1 MNDADKLQDC
11 KKRLT
16 AVLSDHQRLTHEALF
31 NRKEIGMA
39 AVRRMMQAA
48 NQPPSDFS
56 TALLYRELVR
66 EEYDVELNKAWD
78 ALLALRTGTKV
89 YVEDGSGD
97 LLTVEDAH
105 IAMLDAIADT
115 IVTLQGLA
123 EGLGYDLVGG
133 YNEVMNSNLSKIQTD
148 GTVHKRP
155 DGKILKPTS
164 YRAPVLIK
172 YIGEQA

>member
-1 MNDADKLQDC
+1 
-11 KKRLT
+11 
-16 AVLSDHQRLTHEALF
+16 
-31 NRKEIGMA
+31 
-39 AVRRMMQAA
+39 
-48 NQPPSDFS
+48 
-56 TALLYRELVR
+56 
-66 EEYDVELNKAWD
+66 
-78 ALLALRTGTKV
+78 V

-97 LLTVEDAH
+97 LLTVDDAH

-133 YNEVMNSNLSKIQTD
+133 YNEVMNSNLSKIQAD

-172 YIGEQA
+172 HIGEQA

>member
-48 NQPPSDFS
+48 NQPPRDFG

-66 EEYDVELNKAWD
+66 EEYDVELNKAWN
-78 ALLALRTGTKV
+78 AIIALRTGTKV
-89 YVEDGSGD
+89 YDEDGNE
-97 LLTVEDAH
+97 LTVVDAH
-105 IAMLDAIADT
+105 VAMLDAIADT

-133 YNEVMNSNLSKIQTD
+133 YNEVMNSNLSKIQAD

>member
-1 MNDADKLQDC
+1 MNDTEKLQDC

-48 NQPPSDFS
+48 NQPPRDFG

-66 EEYDVELNKAWD
+66 EEYDVELNRAWNN
-78 ALLALRTGTKV
+78 LIALRTGTKV
-89 YVEDGSGD
+89 YDEDGNEV
-97 LLTVEDAH
+97 TAVDAH
-105 IAMLDAIADT
+105 VAMLDAIADT

-133 YNEVMNSNLSKIQTD
+133 YNEVMNSNLSKIQAD

>member
-1 MNDADKLQDC
+1 MNDTEKLQEC

-16 AVLSDHQRLTHEALF
+16 AVLSDHQRLTHEVLF

-48 NQPPSDFS
+48 NQAPRDFS

-66 EEYDVELNKAWD
+66 EEYDVELNRAWN
-78 ALLALRTGTKV
+78 AIIALRTGTKV
-89 YVEDGSGD
+89 YDEDGNE
-97 LLTVEDAH
+97 LTVVDAH

-133 YNEVMNSNLSKIQTD
+133 YNEVMNSNLSKIQAD

>member
-1 MNDADKLQDC
+1 MNDTEKLQDC

-16 AVLSDHQRLTHEALF
+16 AVLSDHQRLTQEALF

-48 NQPPSDFS
+48 NQPPADFS

-66 EEYDVELNKAWD
+66 EEYDVELNRAWNN
-78 ALLALRTGTKV
+78 LLALRTGTKV
-89 YVEDGSGD
+89 YDEDGNE
-97 LLTVEDAH
+97 LTVVDAH

-133 YNEVMNSNLSKIQTD
+133 YNEVMNSNLSKIQAD

>member
-48 NQPPSDFS
+48 NQPPRDFG

-66 EEYDVELNKAWD
+66 EEYDVELNKAWN
-78 ALLALRTGTKV
+78 AIIALRTGTKV
-89 YVEDGSGD
+89 YDEDGNEV
-97 LLTVEDAH
+97 TAVDAH
-105 IAMLDAIADT
+105 VAMLDAIADT

-133 YNEVMNSNLSKIQTD
+133 YNEVMNSNLSKIQAD